1 MVNLYSGFSVW
12 HQQQKMF
19 QKYKFHE
26 YKIDIISRLLVQ
38 IHDELLFEIPDELLS
53 RAGGEILS
61 IIKWKKNSIHMDP
74 YRPIETIALSLPL

>member
-1 MVNLYSGFSVW
+1 
-12 HQQQKMF
+12 MF

-26 YKIDIISRLLVQ
+26 FKIDIIFRLLVQ

-61 IIKWKKNSIHMDP
+61 NQVKKKFGTWILIDLLKP
-74 YRPIETIALSLPL
+74 

>member
-1 MVNLYSGFSVW
+1 
-12 HQQQKMF
+12 MF

-61 IIKWKKNSIHMDP
+61 IIKWKKNSVHG
-74 YRPIETIALSLPL
+74 SL